1 MAMTD
6 FNPSLYSDIA
16 SSSMNMMPTPMYNPF
31 MGGMYYNTNL
41 LGGARL
47 QRQLDSD
54 KVQLLNT
61 VKKKD
66 SNVFYKAIAALS
78 VLATL
83 GFLRFGKGKTQIG
96 KINSSGQILPKLGKA
111 VKAPF
116 IAAGKGLKAIGR
128 GIAYPFKAFGRGC
141 KKAGEQ
147 MKKNINKAKLKK
159 QQKAA
164 AGEPKKSWLSKLMF
178 WKKKHVQP
186 SQTPPINT
194 AP

>member
-1 MAMTD
+1 
-6 FNPSLYSDIA
+6 
-16 SSSMNMMPTPMYNPF
+16 MMPTPMYNPF

-83 GFLRFGKGKTQIG
+83 GFLRFGKGKTQ
-96 KINSSGQILPKLGKA
+96 
-111 VKAPF
+111 
-116 IAAGKGLKAIGR
+116 R
-128 GIAYPFKAFGRGC
+128 D
-141 KKAGEQ
+141 
-147 MKKNINKAKLKK
+147 
-159 QQKAA
+159 
-164 AGEPKKSWLSKLMF
+164 KS
-178 WKKKHVQP
+178 
-186 SQTPPINT
+186 TI
-194 AP
+194 

>member
-1 MAMTD
+1 MTD

>member
-1 MAMTD
+1 MEFKDYGYDGFQSIT
-6 FNPSLYSDIA
+6 LLGYSIKQHEYDA
-16 SSSMNMMPTPMYNPF
+16 RSPMYNPF

-164 AGEPKKSWLSKLMF
+164 ARR
-178 WKKKHVQP
+178 
-186 SQTPPINT
+186 T
-194 AP
+194 

>member
-186 SQTPPINT
+186 SQTPPTNT